1 MANPIRIGVIGCGQI
16 AQHHF
21 KEYAKL
27 PASDV
32 QVVAAADINEAC
44 ARASAEQYRIEH
56 VYTDFRKMLARDDID
71 AVDVCLHNNFH
82 RPMTQAALRAG
93 KHVYCEKPMAGSYRD
108 AAAMLE
114 TARQTG
120 KKLSIQLSTL
130 FANETRAAKELI
142 DAGELGEL
150 YFARSTG
157 WRRRGRPFVDGYGT
171 PTFVQKRNSAGGAMY
186 DMGVYHISQVLY
198 LLGNPPVTRVSGK
211 TWQKTH
217 MDAARRERSGY
228 DVEELAAGFV
238 RFADSRGGRSDL
250 TLDLVEAWAIHLDP
264 FEGSYVVGSHGGVRL
279 DPFGFFKSVGHLDL
293 NATAN
298 LERANYRWNNV
309 VGDHAH
315 YASAQAHWIAA
326 LQNRVPLLPT
336 AELALNTMLISE
348 AIYLSNERGQEVT
361 AEEVAANSKSTAA
374 EV

>member
-1 MANPIRIGVIGCGQI
+1 MPNPIRIGIIGCGQI
-16 AQHHF
+16 AQKHF

-27 PASDV
+27 PSSDV
-32 QVVAAADINEAC
+32 KVVAAADINEAC
-44 ARASAEQYRIEH
+44 ARASAEEYRVEH
-56 VYTDFRKMLARDDID
+56 VYTDFRKLLDRDDID

-82 RPMTQAALRAG
+82 RPMTEAALRAG

-130 FANETRAAKELI
+130 FEDATRAAKELI

-157 WRRRGRPFVDGYGT
+157 WRRRGRPYVDGYGT

-198 LLGNPPVTRVSGK
+198 LLGNPPVARVSGK
-211 TWQKTH
+211 TWQKTD
-217 MDAARRERSGY
+217 MDATRREKSGY
-228 DVEELAAGFV
+228 DVEELAAGLV
-238 RFADSRGGRSDL
+238 RFAGKDI

-264 FEGSYVVGSHGGVRL
+264 FEGSFVVGTKGGVRL
-279 DPFGFFKSVGHLDL
+279 EPFGFFKSIGNLNLD
-293 NATAN
+293 ATTD
-298 LERANYRWNNV
+298 LERANYRWTNV

-315 YASAQAHWIAA
+315 YAAAQPHWIAA
-326 LQNRVPLLPT
+326 LQGRVPLLPT

-348 AIYLSNERGQEVT
+348 AIYLSSARGEEVT
-361 AEEVAANSKSTAA
+361 AEEVAAQSRSTAA
-374 EV
+374 AV

>member
-1 MANPIRIGVIGCGQI
+1 MSTPIRIGVIGCGQI

-21 KEYAKL
+21 REYAKL

-32 QVVAAADINEAC
+32 KVVAAADINEAC
-44 ARASAEQYRIEH
+44 ARDTAAKYQVEH

-82 RPMTQAALRAG
+82 RPVTETALRAG
-93 KHVYCEKPMAGSYRD
+93 KHVYCEKPMAGSYAD

-130 FANETRAAKELI
+130 YEDETRAAKELI

-157 WRRRGRPFVDGYGT
+157 WRRRGRPYVDGYGT
-171 PTFVQKRNSAGGAMY
+171 PTFVQRRNSAGGAMY

-211 TWQKTH
+211 TWQKTD

-238 RFADSRGGRSDL
+238 RFANDM
-250 TLDLVEAWAIHLDP
+250 TLDLIEAWAIHLDP
-264 FEGSYVVGSHGGVRL
+264 FEGSFVVGRKGGVRL
-279 DPFGFFKSVGHLDL
+279 HPFGFFRSVGHLDI

-298 LERANYRWNNV
+298 LERANYRWTNV
-309 VGDHAH
+309 AGDHAH
-315 YASAQAHWIAA
+315 YAGSQPHWIAA
-326 LQNRVPLLPT
+326 LIGRVPLLPT

-348 AIYLSNERGQEVT
+348 SIYLSNARGEEVT
-361 AEEVAANSKSTAA
+361 AEEVAATSKSTAA
-374 EV
+374 SI